1 MDRFVTLGLA
11 SGAPVAAAPAPG
23 RMIRVWAL
31 APIGPGKKQNQR
43 SVGLDSSGNNEKKFF
58 FSVKT
63 PKSIL

>member
-1 MDRFVTLGLA
+1 MDRFVTLGR
-11 SGAPVAAAPAPG
+11 APVAAAPAPG

-31 APIGPGKKQNQR
+31 APIGPGKKQ
-43 SVGLDSSGNNEKKFF
+43 VLVMTVPENNEKKIF